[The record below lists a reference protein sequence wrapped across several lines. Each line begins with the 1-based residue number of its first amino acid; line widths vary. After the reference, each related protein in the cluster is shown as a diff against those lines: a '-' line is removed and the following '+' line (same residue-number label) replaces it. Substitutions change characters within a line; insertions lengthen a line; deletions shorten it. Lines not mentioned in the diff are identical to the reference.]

1 VKNIL
6 LIDDDPIFVYLM
18 RRIINSTSYTCEINE
33 FTDGELA
40 MNYLNGICDKN
51 ELLPDLIFLDLSMP
65 VMDGWEFLKEYSRL
79 RPAIK
84 KDITL
89 FIVSSSISPKEVER
103 AKTFRA
109 VNDFFDQTIGESES
123 DRDHRQPY
131 RELIPGSDGRVN

>member
-1 VKNIL
+1 MKNIL

-18 RRIINSTSYTCEINE
+18 RRIINSTSYSCEINE

-40 MNYLNGICDKN
+40 INYLNGIHDKT

-79 RPAIK
+79 RPGIK
-84 KDITL
+84 KNVTL
-89 FIVSSSISPKEVER
+89 FIVSSSISPQEVER

-109 VNDFFDQTIGESES
+109 VKDFLIKPLGKAKVIEIIGN
-123 DRDHRQPY
+123 
-131 RELIPGSDGRVN
+131 LIEAAPGK

>member
-1 VKNIL
+1 MKNIL

-18 RRIINSTSYTCEINE
+18 RRIIKSTSYTCEINE

-40 MNYLNGICDKN
+40 INYLNGIREKN

-65 VMDGWEFLKEYSRL
+65 VMDGWEFLKEYSQL

-84 KDITL
+84 KEITL

-109 VNDFFDQTIGESES
+109 VSDF
-123 DRDHRQPY
+123 
-131 RELIPGSDGRVN
+131 LIKPLGKAKVIEIIDNLIEVDPGK

>member
-40 MNYLNGICDKN
+40 INYLNGIHDKN
-51 ELLPDLIFLDLSMP
+51 DLLPDLIFLDLSMP
-65 VMDGWEFLKEYSRL
+65 VMDGWEFLKEYSQL

-109 VNDFFDQTIGESES
+109 VSDF
-123 DRDHRQPY
+123 
-131 RELIPGSDGRVN
+131 LIKPLGKAKVIEIIDNLIET